1 MAEVKNKVITVESLK
16 AKHDYD
22 ESTYLK
28 KSGALGTLGIT
39 ATAAELNKLDGVT
52 ATTAELNYV
61 DGVTSNIQ
69 TQLNGK
75 AASSHNHTK
84 SQITDFPS
92 SLKNPNSLTIQGNG
106 TTLTNGTYDGSAA
119 KTVNITPSSIGAAA
133 SSHSHSYLPLSGG
146 NVTGEVKFDNA
157 KVLSWKNDS
166 GTGRSLVQLTANNEY
181 HFGYGSYTHNEG
193 TSYFNGN
200 NVNIRSK
207 NNVYFNAG
215 DTGITFKPA
224 TGTYNGHFYPNTTSK
239 TTLGLAN
246 NRWYCLYQ
254 YASAVNTSDERE
266 KHDIKTVADSANVYE
281 GLFGKL
287 TPKTFIMNEGEE
299 KTHIGFVAQD
309 IAKALGEVGI
319 GENDSGLISHDYWT
333 DEKTGEQKDLYGLAY
348 TEFIALNTY
357 MIQKQQSKIEE
368 LEARIKE
375 LENA

>member
-22 ESTYLK
+22 ENTYLK

-39 ATAAELNKLDGVT
+39 ATAAELN
-52 ATTAELNYV
+52 YV
-61 DGVTSNIQ
+61 DGVTSNVQ

-75 AASSHNHTK
+75 QTTITGGATTITSNNLTASRALVS
-84 SQITDFPS
+84 
-92 SLKNPNSLTIQGNG
+92 
-106 TTLTNGTYDGSAA
+106 DGSGKVAVSA
-119 KTVNITPSSIGAAA
+119 VTSTELGYLDGVTSNVQTQLNGKAA

-157 KVLSWKNDS
+157 KVLSWKNID

-181 HFGYGSYTHNEG
+181 HFGYGGYLNNEG
-193 TSYFNGN
+193 ATYLNGN
-200 NVNIRSK
+200 NVNLRSK
-207 NNVYFNAG
+207 NNVYFNVG

-266 KHDIKTVADSANVYE
+266 KHDIKTIAESANVYE
-281 GLFGKL
+281 GLFDKL
-287 TPKTFIMNEGEE
+287 IPKTYRMNEGEE
-299 KTHIGFVAQD
+299 KTCIGFVAQD
-309 IAKALGEVGI
+309 VARALDEVGI
-319 GENDSGLISHDYWT
+319 SENDSGLISHDYWT
-333 DEKTGEQKDLYGLAY
+333 DEKTGEQKDMYGLAY

-357 MIQKQQSKIEE
+357 MIQKQQAKIEE

-375 LENA
+375 LEKA